1 MRDAGKG
8 GGTKESKHGVPKRLF
23 RVSAWSQLICLSTV
37 QSGHPVGGRTYFWCE
52 ATHVYLSATPPR
64 RERTN
69 HEHTNLHFPCRS
81 GAAPRLAVRKPSP
94 HHRDTL
100 LRFRANKFR
109 LGTVAIFYGRE
120 RQSNRVFNDE
130 RILAFIPLS
139 FAQNSFDSSD
149 DSDSDMWITYW
160 MGQRQI

>member
-1 MRDAGKG
+1 M
-8 GGTKESKHGVPKRLF
+8 PKWR
-23 RVSAWSQLICLSTV
+23 
-37 QSGHPVGGRTYFWCE
+37 
-52 ATHVYLSATPPR
+52 
-64 RERTN
+64 
-69 HEHTNLHFPCRS
+69 

-94 HHRDTL
+94 HRDTL
-100 LRFRANKFR
+100 LRLRANKFR

-149 DSDSDMWITYW
+149 DSESLTRTCGLHIGWAK
-160 MGQRQI
+160 GKFSGRSQICTKSRSGE